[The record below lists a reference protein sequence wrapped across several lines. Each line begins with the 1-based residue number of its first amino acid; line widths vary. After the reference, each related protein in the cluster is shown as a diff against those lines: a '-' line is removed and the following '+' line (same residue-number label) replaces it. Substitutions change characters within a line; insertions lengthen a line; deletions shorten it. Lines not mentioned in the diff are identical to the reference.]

1 MKLSGLIIALGIALL
16 SLALTSINAT
26 VTLNSTFTSS
36 YSIYIP
42 GTAIG
47 TMQLSQNA
55 TNVTTYLLV
64 IHNGEREIVRLPIT
78 LYLSPGNWTIM
89 PYNETYYQTV
99 NKVVNVTEKTNC
111 GNVTVQKVIK
121 VPVENVTKKLT
132 SPVIV
137 KVNIYRMYLVESPGL
152 IEAIGIST
160 LIIGLALFVVERF
173 RS

>member
-26 VTLNSTFTSS
+26 VTLTNTFTNS

-47 TMQLSQNA
+47 TLQLSQNA
-55 TNVTTYLLV
+55 TNITTYLLV
-64 IHNGEREIVRLPIT
+64 IHNGEREFVKLPAT
-78 LYLSPGNWTIM
+78 LYLSPGNWTLM
-89 PYNETYYQTV
+89 PYNETYYQIV
-99 NKVVNVTEKTNC
+99 NKVENVTEKTNC

-121 VPVENVTKKLT
+121 VSVENVTNKLT

-137 KVNIYRMYLVESPGL
+137 KVNIYRMYLVRDPGL
-152 IEAIGIST
+152 IEVIGIST
-160 LIIGLALFVVERF
+160 LIIGIALFVVERF
-173 RS
+173 HS